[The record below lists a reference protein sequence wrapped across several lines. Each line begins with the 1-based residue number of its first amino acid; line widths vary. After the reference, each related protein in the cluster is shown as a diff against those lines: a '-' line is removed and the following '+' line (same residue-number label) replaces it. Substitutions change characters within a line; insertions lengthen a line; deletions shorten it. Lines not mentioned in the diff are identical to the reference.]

1 MAYICISCPGGQ
13 GECLVGAWRG
23 MVCVGEDFLL
33 FEQVSGSLQDS
44 TSYCFVSSIRDIPQF
59 LR

>member
-1 MAYICISCPGGQ
+1 VNVWLGPG
-13 GECLVGAWRG
+13 RG

-44 TSYCFVSSIRDIPQF
+44 TSYCFVSSIRDIPQV